1 MQVCVSDDYELGFCF
16 FVFFVGLFSCMIGNL
31 FVVYQDML
39 FKNLDMLYFFFFYF
53 KVLNNWLW
61 GCLIG
66 YSMYLVMIENFCE
79 INYCVKVNVFFDK
92 GFLFVRCL
100 LFMDLLGDVYVDFGI
115 FEEYMISMGGEIWID
130 LILVN
135 QFNFVEEVDCG
146 GDF

>member
-1 MQVCVSDDYELGFCF
+1 
-16 FVFFVGLFSCMIGNL
+16 
-31 FVVYQDML
+31 
-39 FKNLDMLYFFFFYF
+39 
-53 KVLNNWLW
+53 
-61 GCLIG
+61 
-66 YSMYLVMIENFCE
+66 MYLVMIENFCE